1 MTKFL
6 FKKDNPDNMPSYNLS
21 SEINLVDI
29 LLSEKLIASK
39 GEGKRLIN
47 QNAVKVDGKVCGD
60 INQTISPSDEDVIVK
75 VGKRR
80 FLRIVS

>member
-1 MTKFL
+1 
-6 FKKDNPDNMPSYNLS
+6 
-21 SEINLVDI
+21 
-29 LLSEKLIASK
+29 LSEKLIVSK

-47 QNAVKVDGKVCGD
+47 QNAVKVDGKVCDD
-60 INQTISPSDEDVIVK
+60 INQTISPSDEDIIVK